1 MLINHASADPRFRDH
16 PGLALYGIE
25 SYIAVPLTRR
35 DGSYFGTLCALDPQP
50 TDLGE
55 DAFEI
60 FRLLAQLIAFEMEA
74 EEERRRREAD
84 LRALEDFIAIAAHD
98 LRQPLTILSG
108 RLQLLVRQVRRSL
121 PAGEVAARL
130 DDLMVQARR
139 AVALSNTLLD
149 VAQMEAGG
157 FTIDQAP
164 LDLMVLARQTV
175 DEVRVVAPQHT
186 FLLEGP
192 DTLPYTGDE
201 RRLGQVLRN
210 LLDNAAKYAPAES
223 GPVVLTIEDA
233 PMGDGRKWALV
244 TIRDA
249 GLGVPDEELAKIFD
263 RRYRSPR
270 AVEEGISG
278 TGLGLYIVRRIVEA
292 HGGTIRAEHAP
303 GGGLLVRL
311 GLPHTE

>member
-1 MLINHASADPRFRDH
+1 MLINHASADPRFRNH

-74 EEERRRREAD
+74 DEERRRREAD

-157 FTIDQAP
+157 FTIDRAP